1 MENNIRKIRQEKGLT
16 IIQLSKLSN
25 TSKAYL
31 YHLENGTRNN
41 PSYDIMKNIAKS
53 LGKEITD
60 VFILWKLKKTIDN
73 Y

>member
-60 VFILWKLKKTIDN
+60 VFIL
-73 Y
+73 